1 MADRALPTVCPSCRG
16 LLKVG
21 RLCCPG
27 CGTTVEGEFDLPIL
41 ARLEVEEQAFVV
53 NLVRANGRLKDLAR
67 VYGVSYPTV
76 RNRLDAVI
84 EKVKSLESAVAQ
96 QKES

>member
-1 MADRALPTVCPSCRG
+1 MANRALPTVCPSCRG

-27 CGTTVEGEFDLPIL
+27 CGTTVEGEFGLPIL
-41 ARLEVEEQAFVV
+41 ARLDVEEQAFVV
-53 NLVRANGRLKDLAR
+53 NLVKFNGSLKDLAR

-84 EKVKSLESAVAQ
+84 EKVKGLEGALTE